1 MSIDEAP
8 EPIPIIPDVPRAL
21 SPLVR
26 RICADNPGVMTGPG
40 TNTYLIGVD
49 EIAVIDPGPADDH
62 QVGACRQH
70 CVGDI
75 GGRSD
80 DQRMRPA
87 HRREEFVGRQ
97 TELHVDVVAEG
108 TEAIEA
114 PVGDF
119 FGDQDASHGL
129 MPI

>member
-1 MSIDEAP
+1 MLGSRD
-8 EPIPIIPDVPRAL
+8 DVAL
-21 SPLVR
+21 WCVDHHHATL
-26 RICADNPGVMTGPG
+26 GG
-40 TNTYLIGVD
+40 GVD
-49 EIAVIDPGPADDH
+49 VDVVEADPGPPDDH
-62 QVGACRQH
+62 QIGACRQH

-80 DQRMRPA
+80 DQRVRPV
-87 HRREEFVGRQ
+87 HRREKFVGRQ